1 MTKPFRSAAAPVRKR
16 LSRHAASI
24 NVCDNQIPP
33 VKSEVRFSNDGG
45 AMPMHPVG
53 YLELASWVTA
63 SFRSVESATL
73 RTLREVAPPELREI
87 VENVLHERRVVS
99 WAVDDLVGL
108 SSLAECLALVRRC
121 RHC

>member
-1 MTKPFRSAAAPVRKR
+1 MKPSSNPALVAEQMLMADSILSAFAR
-16 LSRHAASI
+16 
-24 NVCDNQIPP
+24 
-33 VKSEVRFSNDGG
+33 G

-73 RTLREVAPPELREI
+73 RTLRAVAPPELREV

-108 SSLAECLALVRRC
+108 SSLAECLALLRRC
-121 RHC
+121 RHR